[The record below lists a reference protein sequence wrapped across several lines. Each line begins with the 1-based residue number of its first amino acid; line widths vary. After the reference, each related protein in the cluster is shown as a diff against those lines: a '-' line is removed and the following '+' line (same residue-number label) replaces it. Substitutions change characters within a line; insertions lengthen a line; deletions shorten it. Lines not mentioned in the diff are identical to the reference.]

1 MQKLITK
8 LAGYKTY
15 ILAVVTAVYNLLV
28 ATNTITAHQK
38 ALVNS
43 LLASGIAAAI
53 HAAIVRKN

>member
-1 MQKLITK
+1 MQKLIK
-8 LAGYKTY
+8 SVEGYKTY
-15 ILAVVTAVYNLLV
+15 ILAIITAVYNLLV